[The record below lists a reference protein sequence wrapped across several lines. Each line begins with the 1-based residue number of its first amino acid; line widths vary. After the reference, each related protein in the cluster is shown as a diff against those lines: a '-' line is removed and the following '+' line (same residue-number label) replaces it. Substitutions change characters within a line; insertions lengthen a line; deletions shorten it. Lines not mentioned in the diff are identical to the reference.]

1 MAVIMV
7 LRTDVGRI
15 LITGAGGRVAT
26 AFRQA
31 MGDRYALRL
40 AERDISLLNDL
51 QPGDE
56 VISFNIADP
65 TPAARPAPI
74 STPCCIWRPILP
86 DADFCGSLMDN
97 NILGTFNIFRAAK
110 DAGCRRV
117 VFASS
122 AQAVEG
128 YPLDYQIRPDDA
140 PKPKNLYGASK
151 AFGEGIAAYFAHQE
165 GLSALSVRIANFTS
179 LSPGDRLSARDMS
192 AFSAIATPPICWSAA
207 FVSKGC
213 NMRWCT
219 GFPITATRVYRWKR
233 PVACW
238 VTPRRTMRSA
248 CSASNSLGG
257 ETTPGGTRRWD
268 SITVFR
274 RSCADI
280 RYF

>member
-1 MAVIMV
+1 MT
-7 LRTDVGRI
+7 LRTELGRI

-31 MGDRYALRL
+31 MSDRYALRL
-40 AERDISLLNDL
+40 AERDVNLLRDL

-56 VISFNIADP
+56 VISFNIADLDACR
-65 TPAARPAPI
+65 AACANIDTVLHLAADP
-74 STPCCIWRPILP
+74 SP

-110 DAGCRRV
+110 DAGCRQV

-179 LSPGDRLSARDMS
+179 LSPGIGSAP
-192 AFSAIATPPICWSAA
+192 AT
-207 FVSKGC
+207 
-213 NMRWCT
+213 
-219 GFPITATRVYRWKR
+219 
-233 PVACW
+233 
-238 VTPRRTMRSA
+238 
-248 CSASNSLGG
+248 
-257 ETTPGGTRRWD
+257 
-268 SITVFR
+268 
-274 RSCADI
+274 
-280 RYF
+280 

>member
-1 MAVIMV
+1 MT
-7 LRTDVGRI
+7 LRTELGRI

-31 MGDRYALRL
+31 MSDRYALRP
-40 AERDISLLNDL
+40 AERDVSLLRDL

-74 STPCCIWRPILP
+74 STPCCTAADPPRRRLLRLVDGQQHSRHFQYLP
-86 DADFCGSLMDN
+86 RGE
-97 NILGTFNIFRAAK
+97 
-110 DAGCRRV
+110 RRRLPPV

-179 LSPGDRLSARDMS
+179 LSPGIGSAP
-192 AFSAIATPPICWSAA
+192 AT
-207 FVSKGC
+207 
-213 NMRWCT
+213 
-219 GFPITATRVYRWKR
+219 
-233 PVACW
+233 
-238 VTPRRTMRSA
+238 
-248 CSASNSLGG
+248 
-257 ETTPGGTRRWD
+257 
-268 SITVFR
+268 
-274 RSCADI
+274 
-280 RYF
+280 

>member
-56 VISFNIADP
+56 VISFNIADLDACR
-65 TPAARPAPI
+65 AACANIDTVLHLAADP
-74 STPCCIWRPILP
+74 LP
-86 DADFCGSLMDN
+86 DADCGSLMDN

-110 DAGCRRV
+110 DAGCRQV

-179 LSPGDRLSARDMS
+179 LRPGGSAQR
-192 AFSAIATPPICWSAA
+192 PRHER
-207 FVSKGC
+207 VSQ
-213 NMRWCT
+213 
-219 GFPITATRVYRWKR
+219 PS
-233 PVACW
+233 
-238 VTPRRTMRSA
+238 RRRRSA
-248 CSASNSLGG
+248 GALHSCRRGAICGG
-257 ETTPGGTRRWD
+257 ARG
-268 SITVFR
+268 FQ
-274 RSCADI
+274 
-280 RYF
+280 

>member
-1 MAVIMV
+1 MT
-7 LRTDVGRI
+7 LRTELGRI

-26 AFRQA
+26 AFRLA

-40 AERDISLLNDL
+40 AERDISLLSDR
-51 QPGDE
+51 QP
-56 VISFNIADP
+56 S
-65 TPAARPAPI
+65 
-74 STPCCIWRPILP
+74 P

-165 GLSALSVRIANFTS
+165 GLSALSVRIANFTT

-192 AFSAIATPPICWSAA
+192 SFLSHRDATDLLERCIRVEGVQYAVVHGVSNNRYTRLSLEETRCLLGYAPQDDAFSLL
-207 FVSKGC
+207 
-213 NMRWCT
+213 
-219 GFPITATRVYRWKR
+219 GF
-233 PVACW
+233 
-238 VTPRRTMRSA
+238 
-248 CSASNSLGG
+248 
-257 ETTPGGTRRWD
+257 E
-268 SITVFR
+268 
-274 RSCADI
+274 
-280 RYF
+280 